1 MVNKYTDIDHLM
13 VEAGIDVGKEHP
25 LVLVALAKKAK
36 KTADIA
42 IQKARRNKH
51 ANRIARTHQ
60 RRTVNQNI

>member
-1 MVNKYTDIDHLM
+1 MNKYTDIDHLM

-51 ANRIARTHQ
+51 ANRNTNSHQ
-60 RRTVNQNI
+60 RRAINQNI